1 MMNSLSLYF
10 STFLRPTLRTSV
22 DGEKLGYFEVMGI
35 SWSLH
40 LIYAFYSVFAL
51 YLGVV
56 SYEYLSSSENFTH
69 LLFQSMT
76 VSYQKFN
83 LMSTL
88 FSVIFYPFIFQ
99 FAFKFWAYLLR
110 FYAEIFHYEG
120 ERDLDVEIEDLLN
133 TVYTANL
140 FLVIPIFGGILS
152 TLTQGYYL
160 FIGLRKKLQFTTT
173 QAFLVLITP
182 LFILFLLTI
191 LIASYFMFLFS
202 II

>member
-1 MMNSLSLYF
+1 MNSLSLYF
-10 STFLRPTLRTSV
+10 STFLRPTSRATV
-22 DGEKLGYFEVMGI
+22 EGEKLGYFEVMGI

-51 YLGVV
+51 YLGVM
-56 SYEYLSSSENFTH
+56 SYDYLSNSEEFTH

-76 VSYQKFN
+76 LSYQKFN

-99 FAFKFWAYLLR
+99 FAFKFWAYLLK

-120 ERDLDVEIEDLLN
+120 ERDLDVEIEELLN
-133 TVYTANL
+133 AVFTANL
-140 FLVIPIFGGILS
+140 FLVIPIFGGILC

-182 LFILFLLTI
+182 LFILFLFTI

>member
-1 MMNSLSLYF
+1 MNALSLYF
-10 STFLRPTLRTSV
+10 STFLRPTSRTTL

-56 SYEYLSSSENFTH
+56 SYEYLSSSEEFTH

-99 FAFKFWAYLLR
+99 FAFKFWSYLLR

-120 ERDLDVEIEDLLN
+120 ERDLDVEIEELLN
-133 TVYTANL
+133 TVFTANL

>member
-1 MMNSLSLYF
+1 MMNALSLYF
-10 STFLRPTLRTSV
+10 STFLRPTSRTTL

-56 SYEYLSSSENFTH
+56 SYEYLSSSEEFTH

-99 FAFKFWAYLLR
+99 FAFKFWSYLLR

-120 ERDLDVEIEDLLN
+120 ERDLDVEIEELLN
-133 TVYTANL
+133 TVFTANL